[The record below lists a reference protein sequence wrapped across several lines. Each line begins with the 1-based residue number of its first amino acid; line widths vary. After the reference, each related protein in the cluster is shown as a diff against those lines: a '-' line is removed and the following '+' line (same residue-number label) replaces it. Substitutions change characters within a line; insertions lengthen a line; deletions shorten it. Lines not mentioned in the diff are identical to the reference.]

1 MRNLQKF
8 NMFLP
13 PLPLGAAKSY
23 PMSPAHGLA
32 LDLDI
37 VQRIRAVHLGGIGC
51 VGGRKHDAGGAF
63 IHPLQRSLITNPD
76 SGDLAVFSI
85 ILSVTAHVFAKPIA

>member
-1 MRNLQKF
+1 M
-8 NMFLP
+8 
-13 PLPLGAAKSY
+13 G
-23 PMSPAHGLA
+23 PAHGLA

-51 VGGRKHDAGGAF
+51 VGGRKHYSPRAF
-63 IHPLQRSLITNPD
+63 IHPLQRGLIAD
-76 SGDLAVFSI
+76 SDGGNLAVFSI